1 MSDSTIIKFLLG
13 TATPEET
20 DALFAWLNEDTAN
33 RLKYFEVKRI
43 FLESHGPGKADV
55 DQAWERM
62 HLSLQRAEEDSPLS
76 GGKTRRF
83 SMVQILV
90 AAALAILVV
99 ATTYFAFRLK
109 NISRITARA
118 NEITVPYGSRI
129 SMVLPDG
136 SKVWLNSGSKLTYN
150 AGFGVNSRNVNLS
163 GEAFFDIKHN
173 AHVPFIVN
181 TSDLSIRVL
190 GTVFNVRSYPDDKV
204 IETTLVRGRIEV
216 NSLNH
221 EGEQQNTIV
230 LTPHEKLIY
239 TKADRKMT
247 YTTTDKQT
255 SPQPAGNGPGHER
268 DTKIKVSKIQYPEND
283 GAWKD
288 GKLIL
293 KSEPLEEITRQLERY
308 YNVRIIFQN
317 DSIRHIKFTGVLD
330 QVTIEEVMRAISSA
344 SPIKYSIDKNV
355 ITLKYAKKPHIK
367 RPENAATFSGQ

>member
-43 FLESHGPGKADV
+43 FLESHGPGKANV

-62 HLSLQRAEEDSPLS
+62 HLSLRREQEDGRLSHGKGRRLSPLY
-76 GGKTRRF
+76 
-83 SMVQILV
+83 ILV
-90 AAALAILVV
+90 AATFALLVI
-99 ATTYFAFRLK
+99 TTSYFAFRLQ
-109 NISRITARA
+109 NFRQITAKA
-118 NEITVPYGSRI
+118 NEINVPYGSRI

-150 AGFGVNSRNVNLS
+150 AGFGLNIRNVDLT
-163 GEAFFDIKHN
+163 GEAFFDIRLN
-173 AHVPFIVN
+173 AKVPFIVT

-216 NSLNH
+216 NSLNA
-221 EGEQQNTIV
+221 GDRQNTIV
-230 LTPHEKLIY
+230 LSPHEKLIY
-239 TKADRKMT
+239 TKADKTLARSPA
-247 YTTTDKQT
+247 QENQAT
-255 SPQPAGNGPGHER
+255 SPAGTAAQIKSETRIHVA
-268 DTKIKVSKIQYPEND
+268 KIEYPEND
-283 GAWKD
+283 GSWKD

-293 KSEPLEEITRQLERY
+293 RSEPLENITRQLERH
-308 YNVRIIFQN
+308 YNVQIIFRD
-317 DSIRHIKFTGVLD
+317 DSIKNIKFTGVLD

-344 SPIKYSIDKNV
+344 SPIKYAIDKNV
-355 ITLKYAKKPHIK
+355 ITLRYVKRSKSKK
-367 RPENAATFSGQ
+367 PENAATFSGR